1 MDPYATV
8 KLVLLLFLFLL
19 SAFFA
24 SSEASLFSLTSLH
37 LHKMRADRFPFT
49 EYVQRLLAKPKRL
62 LITIIVG
69 NEIVNIVMSTIT
81 AGIFIVLFGHKGTWL
96 AVAAMAPVLLIFA
109 EAIPKSLAKT
119 SPLQFASAVSPG
131 MTLFSTLEFPLVRV
145 FEQLSAWIL
154 RPFGRRDV
162 PETPAVMEGE
172 FRTLIDVGHE
182 EGILDKAQR
191 DLIHRVF
198 DLEDTEVGEIMT
210 PRVDIFSLPVSMNM
224 AEIKKRII
232 RHGYSRIPLY
242 GIDRDDIV
250 GIIYAK
256 DLLAE
261 LSNGRP
267 MTSPAMLLRKPYFIP
282 LEKSAGSLLKDFQ
295 TRRLHMAVIVDEY
308 GGVAGLVTMED
319 ILESLFGDIYD
330 ERDTRKKMY
339 HVLDD
344 KTMIVLGVM
353 PIDDFN
359 EMAGANVSSEDYD
372 TIGGYILNLFGKLP
386 VRGEEVEDG
395 SFIFRI
401 EKMAKARIV
410 RIKAVRKEEIQNV

>member
-1 MDPYATV
+1 LDPYTTV

-37 LHKMRADRFPFT
+37 LHKMREDKFPFA
-49 EYVQRLLAKPKRL
+49 ENVQRLLAKPKRL

-69 NEIVNIVMSTIT
+69 NEIVNVVMSTIT
-81 AGIFIVLFGHKGTWL
+81 AGIFIMFFGNKGTWL
-96 AVAAMAPVLLIFA
+96 AVAVMAPVLLIFA
-109 EAIPKSLAKT
+109 EAIPKNLAKT
-119 SPLQFASAVSPG
+119 SPLQFAAAVSPV
-131 MTLFSTLEFPLVRV
+131 MTLFATLAFPLVRV

-154 RPFGRRDV
+154 KPFGRV
-162 PETPAVMEGE
+162 GALETPAVMEGE

-182 EGILDKAQR
+182 EGILDKTQR

-198 DLEDTEVGEIMT
+198 DLEDTEVSEIMT
-210 PRVDIFSLPVSMNM
+210 PRVDIFSLSVSMNM
-224 AEIKKRII
+224 EEIKKRIV

-295 TRRLHMAVIVDEY
+295 TRKLHLAIIVDEY

-330 ERDTRKKMY
+330 ERDTRKKMW

-344 KTMIVLGVM
+344 KTMIVLGMM

-359 EMAGANVSSEDYD
+359 EMASAILSSEDYD

-386 VRGEEVEDG
+386 VRGEEVEDD

-401 EKMAKARIV
+401 EKMTKARIV
-410 RIKAVRKEEIQNV
+410 RIKVIRKGEIQNA